1 MQLIFRSLVAVSMV
15 VTMLFWSMPLIDY
28 MWYSNDQLALLDQGG
43 LGATLVPG
51 EILYWSELGMWLL
64 VSVGLLIFIPI
75 ARTAFV
81 VLYLVSMPLTFFYGI
96 QVLTPLEAFL
106 SGTLGLLD
114 GAIITIMFF
123 TSVSERF
130 RGSP

>member
-1 MQLIFRSLVAVSMV
+1 MV